1 MPSLSAADGSSASR
15 HIAMMV
21 VVGSRDDLEKW
32 CRQVPQF
39 SGDHCKQ
46 VYHWAGEYIVDW
58 HVQMGRGSSADG
70 AQRLSMIGGQIV
82 FDAVEEKLEEQLT
95 LHSAGGVEPWHTL
108 SVIVAWR
115 RQCTGCKE
123 TGLWALHLMQD
134 DLGYVAV
141 TREVGQIVRDTI
153 PLILGKYGIS
163 VSMAKRAEDEAIVG
177 EQQPNERMLYTG
189 ADYRMEQ
196 PDAPGVR
203 GQDKS
208 LARFEEIMTE
218 WDKYPAGKLV
228 PVLLQRTIGM
238 SLFHGKFQL
247 RARRYL
253 NSMIRCLR
261 GRNGDFRV
269 VSKAPLR
276 DLSVI

>member
-1 MPSLSAADGSSASR
+1 
-15 HIAMMV
+15 
-21 VVGSRDDLEKW
+21 
-32 CRQVPQF
+32 
-39 SGDHCKQ
+39 
-46 VYHWAGEYIVDW
+46 
-58 HVQMGRGSSADG
+58 
-70 AQRLSMIGGQIV
+70 
-82 FDAVEEKLEEQLT
+82 
-95 LHSAGGVEPWHTL
+95 
-108 SVIVAWR
+108 
-115 RQCTGCKE
+115 
-123 TGLWALHLMQD
+123 
-134 DLGYVAV
+134 
-141 TREVGQIVRDTI
+141 
-153 PLILGKYGIS
+153 
-163 VSMAKRAEDEAIVG
+163 MAKRAEDEAVVG
-177 EQQPNERMLYTG
+177 EQQPNERMLYIG

-228 PVLLQRTIGM
+228 PVLILQRTIGM

-269 VSKAPLR
+269 VSKAFDTLERSKHWTAFHVAQTIFEGRGEYNVGAKQRCHRAAIAAKRRILSLR
-276 DLSVI
+276 SSNVIAQRSLEERGDIYLPVM